1 MTDPVPEDTVEL
13 VRRWESGDQ
22 AAAGDLYHRYAQRLL
37 ALAQSRLPSD
47 LRPRTDNEDVVQ
59 SVYRSF
65 FRRTTRGDLSIERS
79 GDLWRL
85 LARMTINKSIKSVER
100 NRSQKRDTRREVA
113 DQQSLRAAT
122 ADPGPE
128 ETAAALEQLKTTGRA
143 GGMRKAPKR
152 GR

>member
-1 MTDPVPEDTVEL
+1 
-13 VRRWESGDQ
+13 
-22 AAAGDLYHRYAQRLL
+22 L